1 MSEALLSLGA
11 ESEIHLMWVN
21 ERVRSY
27 RKKQKV
33 GLVRPTSSLHHL
45 KSQREAQSIRGSEDQ
60 RLSPNLCELTAAH
73 FSLKRLLEA
82 LCVVSRWK
90 RSCVVWGHFLLVL
103 AQRQPAGEEA
113 NEELH
118 HCHGLRSPTDSYT
131 CPSFSQR
138 GAKGEHR
145 RLRLPA
151 SPVRWFELSWLRL
164 MPRMV
169 RITPTPPR
177 QRGLLRL
184 NAFMLTAVLHQP
196 VETTVIQNPA
206 FPQESSSA
214 GVCAL
219 SHSLTQ
225 LWQMWGQSRTW
236 VEVGR
241 GYYDEM

>member
-1 MSEALLSLGA
+1 MGEWACERLQKETESWISSADIVFASFKVTERSAEHQRIRDWAQIYVNSLQH
-11 ESEIHLMWVN
+11 I
-21 ERVRSY
+21 
-27 RKKQKV
+27 
-33 GLVRPTSSLHHL
+33 
-45 KSQREAQSIRGSEDQ
+45 
-60 RLSPNLCELTAAH
+60 
-73 FSLKRLLEA
+73 FSLKRLPEA
-82 LCVVSRWK
+82 LCVVPRWK

-118 HCHGLRSPTDSYT
+118 HCHGLLSPTDSYT

-145 RLRLPA
+145 RLRLPV

>member
-11 ESEIHLMWVN
+11 DSEIHLMWVN

-45 KSQREAQSIRGSEDQ
+45 KSQRELQSIRGSETE
-60 RLSPNLCELTAAH
+60 PKFMWT
-73 FSLKRLLEA
+73 
-82 LCVVSRWK
+82 
-90 RSCVVWGHFLLVL
+90 
-103 AQRQPAGEEA
+103 
-113 NEELH
+113 
-118 HCHGLRSPTDSYT
+118 HCST

-169 RITPTPPR
+169 RIIPTPPR